1 MDFLSVF
8 ADTLRMGEVQDRA
21 CVTRSDEYV
30 PYTMPRAETA
40 TWFKAVKF
48 WACGTNVNGVVQGS
62 LVQVLT
68 VVLERNGLCV
78 PIISE
83 QEGR

>member
-1 MDFLSVF
+1 
-8 ADTLRMGEVQDRA
+8 
-21 CVTRSDEYV
+21 
-30 PYTMPRAETA
+30 MPRAETA

-68 VVLERNGLCV
+68 VVLERNGLCI